1 MFIITKTFTDDEGH
15 LYTKVNPVSNLITFE
30 MIKNK
35 VISAWAIAP
44 RKLSDEVKEFL
55 AENCAGY
62 SKYWSDI
69 PMKTVSRIESGRKVL
84 WKNPCFE
91 GDRK

>member
-1 MFIITKTFTDDEGH
+1 MEEMQVQ
-15 LYTKVNPVSNLITFE
+15 YPVSNLITFE

-55 AENCAGY
+55 AENCADY

-84 WKNPCFE
+84 WENPYFE
-91 GDRK
+91 GDGK

>member
-1 MFIITKTFTDDEGH
+1 MQVQ
-15 LYTKVNPVSNLITFE
+15 YPVSNLITFE

-35 VISAWAIAP
+35 AISAWAIAP

>member
-1 MFIITKTFTDDEGH
+1 MEANGKEMQVQ
-15 LYTKVNPVSNLITFE
+15 YPVSNLITFE
-30 MIKNK
+30 IIKNK

-55 AENCAGY
+55 AENCADY

-69 PMKTVSRIESGRKVL
+69 PMKAVSRIESGRKVL

-91 GDRK
+91 GNRK